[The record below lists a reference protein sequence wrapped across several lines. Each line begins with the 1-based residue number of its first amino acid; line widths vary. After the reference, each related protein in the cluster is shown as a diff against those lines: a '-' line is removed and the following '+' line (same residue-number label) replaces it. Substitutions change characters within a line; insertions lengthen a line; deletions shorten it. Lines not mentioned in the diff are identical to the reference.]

1 MSEKNRTERE
11 YDPFYSDRWLRRI
24 ERDTARLAHLVET
37 GHASGAEY
45 ATLCDTLARL
55 QAAYDAVKAE
65 A

>member
-1 MSEKNRTERE
+1 MSKKNRADRK
-11 YDPFYSDRWLRRI
+11 YDTFHSDAWLTRL
-24 ERDTARLAHLVET
+24 ERDAARLAHLVET

-45 ATLCDTLARL
+45 ATLRDLLARL